1 MRPKQKLMDPYDYFS
16 SRIGIF
22 LLVFVFFLAQEL
34 RAQRQTSLLPKRK
47 KQDLAMARTR
57 SARNRAVEGEA
68 PSHQGATSPYAQ
80 TVPPTH
86 TTLSSHHVQQL
97 SHEEV
102 VS

>member
-47 KQDLAMARTR
+47 KQ
-57 SARNRAVEGEA
+57 VEFW
-68 PSHQGATSPYAQ
+68 
-80 TVPPTH
+80 VLKKKK
-86 TTLSSHHVQQL
+86 TLWFSKKKKTEGVKIYF
-97 SHEEV
+97 
-102 VS
+102 